1 MSTGT
6 STFVIRWV
14 NFLTMLVAAAVIGYG
29 VWMSSHH
36 DGCRKS
42 LTLPVMGLGSII
54 FLMYMVTNNGSGHT
68 FAGLRYKE
76 YQLQDYGS
84 WFVKKDP
91 KDCRDGDGINS
102 TKIGGVVIC
111 PTWELAKQGQ
121 SRRVHK
127 NRKASGCY
135 LQRDLVC
142 YLVDDLFRGVLCQTK
157 RCQNALEIL
166 KGRYNNL
173 LSSKATTP
181 EEIESLDLEG
191 KCKLRLEGPRLIET
205 DERRILTRELET
217 NL

>member
-42 LTLPVMGLGSII
+42 LTLPVMGLGSVI
-54 FLMYMVTNNGSGHT
+54 FLMFMVTNNGSGHT
-68 FAGLRYKE
+68 VAGLRAGVAE
-76 YQLQDYGS
+76 YIKTEWRVVAIFNVIL
-84 WFVKKDP
+84 FVILVSHSKLP
-91 KDCRDGDGINS
+91 KRRLTFNCINFVLNLRDFGAFCNHFGFVS
-102 TKIGGVVIC
+102 IC
-111 PTWELAKQGQ
+111 SLPSCLMP
-121 SRRVHK
+121 
-127 NRKASGCY
+127 
-135 LQRDLVC
+135 
-142 YLVDDLFRGVLCQTK
+142 VDDLFRGVLCKTK

-166 KGRYNNL
+166 KDRYNNL

-181 EEIESLDLEG
+181 EGIESLDLEE